1 MPRLLLLSGKNSL
14 INCLYRLGSNHCD
27 IIQLGWEF
35 KSALVNSKL
44 QDSLLVLFLKDRIA

>member
-27 IIQLGWEF
+27 IMSTRLGIQ
-35 KSALVNSKL
+35 KRSSKQQAPRQPTCAL
-44 QDSLLVLFLKDRIA
+44 FER